1 MDLELSNRV
10 VPSQGPAAAFVAIA
24 ATMLAE
30 GARVLLTRR
39 DGAALEDARASL
51 ATGMVLG
58 LQRMWLTTA
67 TAGIVS
73 ALDAWKPPSTFEV
86 LVANVGGGYL
96 AGWDVGDDKLEAALE
111 HNLAGSVR
119 LVREAW
125 RMQPAAEAEGTGAEH
140 HRHFLYRGRGHH
152 GCPFAYGMAKA
163 GLNHFVGEMALV
175 GPSMRVNAVAP
186 GYSLRRWQLGA
197 QSSAAWGIERWI
209 RREVALK
216 RFGTVEEIA
225 DVVTFLA
232 SPRAAFVTG
241 ATWIADGGQVR
252 AAAEAFGGFTR
263 RWASRKRR
271 ATSDAI
277 VA

>member
-10 VPSQGPAAAFVAIA
+10 VLVAGASRGIGRGIA

-30 GARVLLTRR
+30 GARVLLTGR

-51 ATGMVLG
+51 ATEHGPRVTAHVADM
-58 LQRMWLTTA
+58 TA

-73 ALDAWKPPSTFEV
+73 ALDACEAAFDVPEV

-96 AGWDVGDDKLEAALE
+96 TPGWDVGDDKLEAALE

-119 LVREAW
+119 LVREGVR
-125 RMQPAAEAEGTGAEH
+125 RMQPAAEAEGHPARNIIVISSIAGVDIMGA
-140 HRHFLYRGRGHH
+140 
-152 GCPFAYGMAKA
+152 PFAYGMAKA
-163 GLNHFVGEMALV
+163 GLNHFVGEMARLV

-186 GYSLRRWQLGA
+186 GNILFEGGSWARNREA
-197 QSSAAWGIERWI
+197 RPEGIERWI

-252 AAAEAFGGFTR
+252 A
-263 RWASRKRR
+263 S
-271 ATSDAI
+271 S
-277 VA
+277 